1 MLRRIVPALL
11 ALSILTIGCA
21 GPAKLAERSEAKL
34 SSGDHWRAW
43 QLAVRSLEKSP
54 GNPRARAAATAAG
67 ASIAMEWERKI
78 HALAD
83 VDTLDAAHQVLE
95 FAEFRASAATYATI
109 PVSPA
114 WPEDERAL
122 RRAAARI
129 HYARGVTALQARRP
143 KAAYDHFH
151 SAEVFVTGYRDAV
164 RLAER
169 AYERALTRVAFVPFS
184 ASAGGA
190 AFGREVADTWRDDLT
205 QRLAPPASRFTRIL
219 GAEAVEQAM
228 SVSQLGR
235 MSRDDAV
242 RLGRKAG
249 AQRVVW
255 GAVGGVQSST
265 RLQFFRDAVAR
276 RVVTK
281 GPDGHEVT
289 RWVDV
294 PIEVVARV
302 RDVTVEVEYEVISTR
317 DGTSLAHQR
326 GDRSTSARVVWTS
339 YTPEGD
345 LGAYALVSET
355 IRAASPD
362 RAREIETR
370 WKSVCGEQT
379 TLRQVL
385 EARRSTGRSA
395 RYDRG
400 VLPRFIAGA
409 AFVFLEDLPPA
420 EDLAFAAVARG
431 WQPLHQDL
439 LRLDATDDVDLGV
452 AMTGDDGR

>member
-11 ALSILTIGCA
+11 ALSLWTIGCA
-21 GPAKLAERSEAKL
+21 GPARLTERSEQKL
-34 SSGDHWRAW
+34 TNGDHWRAW
-43 QLAVRSLEKSP
+43 QLATRALDKQP

-67 ASIAMEWERKI
+67 ASIALDWERRI
-78 HALAD
+78 HAMAE
-83 VDTLDAAHQVLE
+83 VDTLNAADQVLE
-95 FAEFRASAATYATI
+95 FAEFRSNAAHYVTI

-114 WPEDERAL
+114 WPDDEHAL
-122 RRAAARI
+122 RRTAAGI
-129 HYARGVTALQARRP
+129 HYARGAVALQSHRP

-151 SAEVFVTGYRDAV
+151 MAEVFVTGYRDAA
-164 RLAER
+164 RLADR

-184 ASAGGA
+184 ASSGEA
-190 AFGREVADTWRDDLT
+190 AFGRDVANSWRDDLA
-205 QRLAPPASRFTRIL
+205 QHMAPPAARFTRIL
-219 GAEAVEQAM
+219 GADAIEQAM

-235 MSRDDAV
+235 VSRDDAV

-255 GAVGGVQSST
+255 GSIGGVQSQT

-276 RVVTK
+276 RVVFK
-281 GPDGHEVT
+281 GPDGTEVT

-317 DGTSLAHQR
+317 DGTSLAHQS

-339 YTPEGD
+339 YNPEGD
-345 LGAYALVSET
+345 LGTYALVSET
-355 IRAASPD
+355 LRAASPD
-362 RAREIETR
+362 RARDIETR
-370 WKSVCGEQT
+370 WKSVCGDQT

-385 EARRSTGRSA
+385 EARRSTRSSGA

-431 WQPLHQDL
+431 WQPLQQDL
-439 LRLDATDDVDLGV
+439 LKLDATDDVDLGV
-452 AMTGDDGR
+452 ALTGEDR